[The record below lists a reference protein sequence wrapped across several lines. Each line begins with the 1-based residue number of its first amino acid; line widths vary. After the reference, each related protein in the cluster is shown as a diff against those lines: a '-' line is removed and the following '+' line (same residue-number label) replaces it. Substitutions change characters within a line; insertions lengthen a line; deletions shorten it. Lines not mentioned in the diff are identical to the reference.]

1 MNSIRTI
8 VLLVMLLP
16 MTIAQAQ
23 RTPEQEKYARAM
35 QEMKTLVE
43 PGSML
48 RNYLYCA
55 VLSSNLNLGDMYGL
69 FVRKTFEITQNPEA
83 FTLALSYMTG
93 FFDNESLH
101 QKRDMSSEQ
110 YGELLGNLYKI
121 QCLKQV
127 LSR

>member
-43 PGSML
+43 PGSMS

-93 FFDNESLH
+93 FFDNESLQ